1 MPAAVPLLGR
11 RSTIAIAATVLLLQP
26 STIAPLRANDEV
38 RALWVVRTT
47 LTSASAIDV
56 MVKQAQ
62 AGGFN
67 ALLVQIRGRGD
78 AYYQNAKEPRPPA
91 LDADPNF
98 D

>member
-1 MPAAVPLLGR
+1 MPAAAPRLWR
-11 RSTIAIAATVLLLQP
+11 RSTIAVAALLLLPFEP
-26 STIAPLRANDEV
+26 STIAPLRADGEV

-67 ALLVQIRGRGD
+67 TLLVQIRGRGD
-78 AYYQNAKEPRPPA
+78 AYYQDAKEPRPPA
-91 LDADPNF
+91 LEADPSF
-98 D
+98 